1 MTSSMD
7 LLNCFG
13 CYGTPP
19 APVQATRTP
28 QDSWDSSRIL
38 GNRNEEIRQGGQREI
53 VNNNSNS
60 NNNNNN
66 KEFSFFHFSPPPLP
80 FCLFSSQYNCF
91 VWDLNHRWYY
101 WIFWGFFEILSRF
114 LTGIEPYAS
123 FERTFAWYFQT
134 VERNSMQTQ
143 PKNTH
148 PHTHTHTH
156 THKHKKKNAQLTTHK
171 KSWNPSR
178 NTWGSLFLTITIII
192 TIIINIIIITII
204 IIVHFFLFFCQS
216 DFIELN
222 WSFATAILLFYLSEF
237 SLS

>member
-66 KEFSFFHFSPPPLP
+66 KEFSFFIFLLLLFRFVCFRVNIIVLFGIWIIVDIIGSFGDSLR
-80 FCLFSSQYNCF
+80 FCQDSWRALSHTHHSNALSL
-91 VWDLNHRWYY
+91 D
-101 WIFWGFFEILSRF
+101 IFKQLKE
-114 LTGIEPYAS
+114 T
-123 FERTFAWYFQT
+123 QCK
-134 VERNSMQTQ
+134 RNLKT
-143 PKNTH
+143 PT
-148 PHTHTHTH
+148 HTHTHTH
-156 THKHKKKNAQLTTHK
+156 THT
-171 KSWNPSR
+171 
-178 NTWGSLFLTITIII
+178 
-192 TIIINIIIITII
+192 
-204 IIVHFFLFFCQS
+204 
-216 DFIELN
+216 
-222 WSFATAILLFYLSEF
+222 
-237 SLS
+237 